1 MPIYLVAL
9 RVDLQ
14 AIQET
19 LLSIPTKFPD
29 QGTNLLLGGFLR
41 KCRALRDVFQN
52 VANRFTAK
60 MKKVGFDFGVS

>member
-9 RVDLQ
+9 RVDLK

-19 LLSIPTKFPD
+19 LLSDSHKFPD
-29 QGTNLLLGGFLR
+29 QGTKPLLGGFLR

-52 VANRFTAK
+52 VANRFRAK
-60 MKKVGFDFGVS
+60 MRKVRFDFSVS